1 MASLSDII
9 TSKVRVKILELF
21 FSDVTEM
28 HHVRAV
34 VREIKEEI
42 NAVRRELAR
51 FEKAGIFKKEPRG
64 NRVYFYINRDYPLY
78 QDLLSMVSKAGG
90 LGGSIVENKN
100 KIGKIS
106 YVLFSGSF
114 ARRKPRTK
122 EDDID
127 VLIVGEVVLPELAN
141 LIRLEE
147 TKRGKEINYTVMS
160 KDEFEFRKKRRD
172 PFLYGILTKSRTM
185 IIGDE
190 EDLIG

>member
-34 VREIKEEI
+34 VRDIKEEI

-78 QDLLSMVSKAGG
+78 QDLLSTVSKARG

-106 YVLFSGSF
+106 SVLFSGSF
-114 ARRKPRTK
+114 ARRKPRMK

-141 LIRLEE
+141 LVRLEE